1 MISLEALGN
10 ILTAINVFVDLLACV
25 VVYDALLERKLF
37 QRNFRLLLVATY
49 LVLYGLINFSPWFHG
64 TSLPKYAFILTMIY
78 LLALIAYKGH
88 PIKKFFCA
96 IGYQIINYVI
106 GYMSVIFLMILS
118 KKSQQELYGSPA
130 GYLVVMF
137 FNMLMI
143 FTIIVICKKLLKGR
157 AKDKTIR
164 LTTVE
169 WMGFLLMP
177 LCSIVTL
184 ILLVDYSMK
193 SNEVSLWLLADCMFL
208 LAANIG
214 QVILQ
219 DKMEQER

>member
-1 MISLEALGN
+1 
-10 ILTAINVFVDLLACV
+10 
-25 VVYDALLERKLF
+25 
-37 QRNFRLLLVATY
+37 
-49 LVLYGLINFSPWFHG
+49 
-64 TSLPKYAFILTMIY
+64 
-78 LLALIAYKGH
+78 
-88 PIKKFFCA
+88 
-96 IGYQIINYVI
+96 
-106 GYMSVIFLMILS
+106 MSVIFLMILS

-193 SNEVSLWLLADCMFL
+193 SNEVSLWLLAAVSYTHLDVYKRQPRPRWPPAGPGCARPPRGDFPRT
-208 LAANIG
+208 AAASGAAPPTG
-214 QVILQ
+214 QGPGPAPARR
-219 DKMEQER
+219 DPRRRTWPAPCR